1 VLATNGDTH
10 LGGEDFDQRIMDH
23 FIRLVKRKHGRD
35 ISRDGRALGKLR
47 RECERVMSSQHQ
59 VRVEVEALFDGVNF
73 SESHQGA
80 LRGAQQRPVPEDDGA
95 GEEGHADAG
104 LSKGDI
110 DEIVLVGG
118 IPRIHKVRELIK
130 EYFNGKE
137 PNMAEDILIFIRT
150 KGH

>member
-73 SESHQGA
+73 SESLTRA
-80 LRGAQQRPVPEDDGA
+80 RFEELNSDLFRKTMVPVKKAMQTPGSA
-95 GEEGHADAG
+95 RATLMRSCSSAASPG
-104 LSKGDI
+104 
-110 DEIVLVGG
+110 
-118 IPRIHKVRELIK
+118 
-130 EYFNGKE
+130 
-137 PNMAEDILIFIRT
+137 FIRSGSSSRST
-150 KGH
+150 STVRSPTWLTIS